1 MNKAEK
7 TRVISILADK
17 FANSSVFYLTDS
29 STLTVEQVNKL
40 RRICFEKNVE
50 FKVVKNNLARLAM
63 ESNAEEKGFE
73 PLYDALKGPTAI
85 MFSETGN
92 LPAKII
98 AEFRKN
104 FERPILKAAYIESAV
119 YFGDDQ
125 LDALKSIK
133 SKEEL
138 IADIIALLQSPIKNV
153 VGSLKSGG
161 NTITGLLK
169 ALEERA

>member
-1 MNKAEK
+1 MNKTEK
-7 TRVISILADK
+7 TRVISLLTDK
-17 FANSSVFYLTDS
+17 FADNSVFYLMDS

-63 ESNAEEKGFE
+63 EPNAEEKGFQ

-85 MFSETGN
+85 MFADTGN

-98 AEFRKN
+98 SEFRKDHDK
-104 FERPILKAAYIESAV
+104 PVLKAAYIESAL
-119 YFGDDQ
+119 YFGDES
-125 LDALKSIK
+125 LEALKSIK

-138 IADIIALLQSPIKNV
+138 IGDIIALLQSPVKNV
-153 VGSLKSGG
+153 IGSLKSGG
-161 NTITGLLK
+161 DTISGLLK